1 MAKKETI
8 SKTLYDLYE
17 TLGLPVD
24 LVDPKSG
31 FTIHNLKDTFTTFP
45 FKSIPYRPD
54 YFSFIFVEDAHG
66 KYIIDEM
73 AFTIEPG
80 TIYFTNPGN
89 YRVFEWYSI
98 TEAFLI
104 TFNESYLKEHVH
116 HDIYKEFSFLL
127 TETVQPKVLQPELFK
142 EIEQVYKQIHKE
154 QLGNSPYKNRI
165 IGSLFVVLLLKIKEY
180 FWQDYNPIYEG
191 NRSSQIVKTFKQ
203 NLENH
208 YRKLIDG
215 KEEKVYR
222 VQDYASLQNLHPN
235 YLNNVIKTKTGKSVG
250 TWIADKTM
258 AEAKSLLQNSSVS
271 IKEIAYLL
279 GFAEATHFSNYF
291 KKHTDLSPASY
302 RKQHGNAES

>member
-1 MAKKETI
+1 MQKKETI
-8 SKTLYDLYE
+8 SKTLYDLYK

-31 FTIHNLKDTFTTFP
+31 FTIHNLKNTITAFP
-45 FKSIPYRPD
+45 FKSIPYRPN
-54 YFSFIFVEDAHG
+54 YFSFIFVKEAYG
-66 KYIIDEM
+66 KYTIDEM
-73 AFTIEPG
+73 NFTIEPG

-89 YRVFEWYSI
+89 YRIFEWHSI

-116 HDIYKEFSFLL
+116 HDIYKKFSFLL
-127 TETVQPKVLQPELFK
+127 TETVQPKILQPALFK
-142 EIEQVYKQIHKE
+142 EIEQLYLHIHRE

-165 IGSLFVVLLLKIKEY
+165 IASLFVALLLKIKEY

-203 NLENH
+203 NLEKH
-208 YRKLIDG
+208 YRNLVEG

-222 VQDYASLQNLHPN
+222 VQNYAALQNLHPN
-235 YLNNVIKTKTGKSVG
+235 YLGNVIKTKTGKSISS
-250 TWIADKTM
+250 WMADKTI

-291 KKHTDLSPASY
+291 KKHTDLSPAAY
-302 RKQHGNAES
+302 RKAHGDPES